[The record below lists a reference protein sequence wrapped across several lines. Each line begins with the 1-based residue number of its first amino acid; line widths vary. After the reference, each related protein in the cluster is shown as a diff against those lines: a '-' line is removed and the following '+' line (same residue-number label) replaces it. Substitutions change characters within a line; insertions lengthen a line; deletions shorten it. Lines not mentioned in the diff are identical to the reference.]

1 MKPQAIIY
9 LLFSFFVLLISW
21 EDQGNQAIAAFHHE
35 VSQEDAIRLRILAN
49 SDSIS
54 DQKLKR
60 EIRDKVNQS
69 ITEWVT
75 GIESKQDAMDVISS
89 KLHEI
94 EAIVESE
101 LENRGINQLFEVDF
115 EQVDFPTKLY
125 GNLVYPAGEYQA
137 VLITLGEGKGENWWC
152 VLFPPLCFIDM
163 EQSEA
168 VPAEEVEADIQPE
181 KEVEVS
187 FFFVDFFKGLFET
200 IFGGETT
207 TLAEENQ

>member
-21 EDQGNQAIAAFHHE
+21 EDQGNQAIAAFHQE

-60 EIRDKVNQS
+60 EIRDKVNAS

-75 GIESKQDAMDVISS
+75 GIESKEEAMTIINS
-89 KLHEI
+89 KINEV

-101 LENRGINQLFEVDF
+101 LTNQGIKQSYEVGF

-137 VLITLGEGKGENWWC
+137 VLITLG
-152 VLFPPLCFIDM
+152 
-163 EQSEA
+163 
-168 VPAEEVEADIQPE
+168 
-181 KEVEVS
+181 
-187 FFFVDFFKGLFET
+187 
-200 IFGGETT
+200 
-207 TLAEENQ
+207 